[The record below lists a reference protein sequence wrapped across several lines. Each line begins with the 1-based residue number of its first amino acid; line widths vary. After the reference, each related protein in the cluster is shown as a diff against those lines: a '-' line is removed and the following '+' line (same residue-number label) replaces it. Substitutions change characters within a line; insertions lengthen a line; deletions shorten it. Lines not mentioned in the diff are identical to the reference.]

1 MQTKEFKLKNE
12 AEIALSNDEGACK
25 LVKEFQ
31 NLKKAFDRMQIMG
44 YALTKKNEMKLQEL
58 EEKALKHP
66 LIKDWHEKAQ
76 KFYDLA
82 SEVNKKIYEGIYE

>member
-31 NLKKAFDRMQIMG
+31 NLKKAFDRMQSMG
-44 YALTKKNEMKLQEL
+44 YALTKKMK
-58 EEKALKHP
+58 
-66 LIKDWHEKAQ
+66 
-76 KFYDLA
+76 
-82 SEVNKKIYEGIYE
+82 